1 MSVLVSDTSVIID
14 LERGGILEQ
23 LFQLPYEICVPDLL
37 FERELKGELG
47 DRLLACGLDVVELD
61 SEEMTSATQLNR
73 EHGRL
78 SAPDTFAFILAQ
90 ARQWTLLTGDGPLR
104 RLAIDQGVQMHGVL
118 WVIDQYRHHGIMEGG
133 LLHGSL
139 TAISEHQRCRLPT
152 AEVQRLLAKLID

>member
-1 MSVLVSDTSVIID
+1 M
-14 LERGGILEQ
+14 
-23 LFQLPYEICVPDLL
+23 FHLPYDFCVPDLL

-61 SEEMTSATQLNR
+61 SQELTSATQLNR
-73 EHGRL
+73 QHGRL

-104 RLAIDQGVQMHGVL
+104 SLAVDQGVQMHGVL
-118 WVIDQYRHHGIMEGG
+118 WVIDQYHLHGIMDGD

-139 TAISEHQRCRLPT
+139 TAISQHERCRLPNV
-152 AEVQRLLAKLID
+152 EVRRLLAKLLAE